1 MGRRRE
7 SMNVIIK
14 FLLTVLA
21 LMVSSIPLWM
31 YMGGRSLVSPE
42 GFLQEFFV
50 FGIGLW
56 FLGGAQVV
64 LWVFAGIVLLLIW
77 R

>member
-1 MGRRRE
+1 
-7 SMNVIIK
+7 MNVIIK